1 MVAIVGMMGN
11 LAAILILLRPEMK
24 STFHH
29 SLITLAVVDILFVIT
44 LLIDIQRFDLNIEN
58 QMFILFFPYAWNP
71 FKNILMTFETFLM
84 VSITTERYLAIRFL
98 FNLTA
103 TKSTIISQLITICT
117 ANMLWDFLL
126 SLVVSHLC
134 SLTKRQNA

>member
-29 SLITLAVVDILFVIT
+29 SLITLAAVDILFVIT
-44 LLIDIQRFDLNIEN
+44 LLIEIQRFDLNIEN

-103 TKSTIISQLITICT
+103 TKSTIISQLITICK
-117 ANMLWDFLL
+117 AYLG
-126 SLVVSHLC
+126 H
-134 SLTKRQNA
+134 

>member
-1 MVAIVGMMGN
+1 MPVVAIVGMVGN

-44 LLIDIQRFDLNIEN
+44 LLIDIQRFDLDIEN

-84 VSITTERYLAIRFL
+84 VSITTERYLAIRSIGFS
-98 FNLTA
+98 
-103 TKSTIISQLITICT
+103 STLLKTSSINSQP
-117 ANMLWDFLL
+117 
-126 SLVVSHLC
+126 
-134 SLTKRQNA
+134 